1 VPLIVKEYQSTPN
14 PNALKCVVDRA
25 IAPLPGPPATL
36 RSYSSP
42 AAAASDPL
50 ATALFAIPGVRSVL
64 VHAPGRDS
72 SREPGWIS
80 INKSADADWRTLK
93 PAIERVLQDQP

>member
-1 VPLIVKEYQSTPN
+1 MPLIVKEYQSTPN
-14 PNALKCVVDRA
+14 PNALKCVVDRP
-25 IAPLPGPPATL
+25 IAPPPGGSGAL

-50 ATALFAIPGVRSVL
+50 AAALFAIPGVRNVL
-64 VHAPGRDS
+64 IHAPPKDA
-72 SREPGWIS
+72 GWIS
-80 INKSADADWRTLK
+80 INKATDAEWRTLK